1 MSTRRLMPSSAGR
14 SRLSMSPKVK
24 KTLITTLAIFALVYL
39 SPVLLWMGKEWAC
52 LLRDMIQHSCW

>member
-1 MSTRRLMPSSAGR
+1 
-14 SRLSMSPKVK
+14 MSPKVK